1 MYWSATH
8 NRGASRPCT
17 LTNKAIVACGKAGQY
32 DRGLAVLRRVPAA
45 CRDRYTYSAA
55 IDLLKRRAAGRSD
68 ALLALQLL
76 QESSAVVWGC
86 RRTGSRSSS
95 SSSSASS
102 SSMSSNSSGVRQQQQ
117 QQQLSALQIPMNTVL
132 VMLTR
137 HGLFDKAK
145 QVCVASLYAYTGHL
159 LHA

>member
-1 MYWSATH
+1 V
-8 NRGASRPCT
+8 RPCT
-17 LTNKAIVACGKAGQY
+17 LTNKAIAACGKAGQY
-32 DRGLAVLRRVPAA
+32 EKGLAVLRTVPIA

-76 QESSAVVWGC
+76 QESSAAVWRC
-86 RRTGSRSSS
+86 RRTSSRSSSASSGSSS
-95 SSSSASS
+95 SSS
-102 SSMSSNSSGVRQQQQ
+102 GVKQQQQQ
-117 QQQLSALQIPMNTVL
+117 QQQLSALLIPMNTVL

-145 QVCVASLYAYTGHL
+145 QVCIASLCAYTGHL